1 MHMKR
6 TLCASFALSLLII
19 GLPFLQNDLDAP
31 SDDPPPQA
39 EYAETKRDT
48 ELTVRVL
55 SDDGSVSEMSV
66 RDYLIG
72 VVSAEMPA
80 SFEPEALKAQTVAAR
95 SYLKYALEREPKHD
109 SADICMSAD
118 CCQAYKTSDE
128 LRVLWGE
135 KYDEYAE
142 KIEEAA
148 VSTDGEYLSCDG
160 EAVLAVFHSSS
171 YGKTES
177 SSELWSDVP
186 YLVSV
191 SSPEDES
198 SVPNY
203 VSTAVFGDID
213 FRDTLLYLRPEADF
227 TAPSDEWVGEL
238 THTESGRVKSIV
250 IGGVSFAGT
259 EIRELFSLRS
269 TAFELKH
276 TDSGFEFTVTG
287 YGHGVGMSQY
297 GANAMAKDGSGYREI
312 LAHYYPDT
320 TLIVPNSRP
329 T

>member
-1 MHMKR
+1 MKR

-19 GLPFLQNDLDAP
+19 GLPFLQNSGVVP
-31 SDDPPPQA
+31 SDDPLPQT
-39 EYAETKRDT
+39 EYAEAKKDT

-55 SDDGSVSEMSV
+55 SADGSIAEMSV

-95 SYLKYALEREPKHD
+95 SYLKYALERESKHEG
-109 SADICMSAD
+109 ANICVSAD
-118 CCQAYKTSDE
+118 CCQAYKTPDE

-135 KYDEYAE
+135 KYDGYAE
-142 KIEEAA
+142 KIEEA
-148 VSTDGEYLSCDG
+148 VLSTDGEYLISDG
-160 EAVLAVFHSSS
+160 DAVLAVFHSSS
-171 YGKTES
+171 AGKTES

-213 FRDTLLYLRPEADF
+213 FRDTLLYLHPEADF
-227 TAPSDEWVGEL
+227 TAPSDEWIGEV

-250 IGGVSFAGT
+250 IGGVSFTGT
-259 EIRELFSLRS
+259 EIRQLFSLRS
-269 TAFELKH
+269 TAFEIKH
-276 TDSGFEFTVTG
+276 TDSGFEFTVMG

-312 LAHYYPDT
+312 LAHYYPAT
-320 TLIVPNSRP
+320 TLIVPNTRP